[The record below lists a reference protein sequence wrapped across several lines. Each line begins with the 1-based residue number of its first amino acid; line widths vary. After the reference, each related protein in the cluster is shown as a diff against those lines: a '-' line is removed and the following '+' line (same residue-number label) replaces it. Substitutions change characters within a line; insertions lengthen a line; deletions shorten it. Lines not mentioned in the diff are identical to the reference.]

1 MAALCVSLGVVC
13 YFDYRRRKI
22 PNPMIVVILTVGVG
36 ESILRNG
43 IRGVG
48 EYLFV
53 AIVVLLLLYP
63 LFRLG
68 GLGAGDV
75 KLLSVCAGY
84 FSESKVFYFLFF
96 SLLIS
101 AVISVIQVCRERN
114 VLDRASYFCEYVVAV
129 AKSGRWH
136 LYLPQKG
143 ERKISGVCMSGPILC
158 SVLLGIGG
166 VY

>member
-1 MAALCVSLGVVC
+1 MFALCTMLIIVC
-13 YFDYRRRKI
+13 YFDYRNRRI
-22 PNPMIVVILTVGVG
+22 PNIMVILIFLMGLG
-36 ESILRNG
+36 RGGYFDG
-43 IRGVG
+43 IRGIGSYFLVG
-48 EYLFV
+48 VLTLFCF
-53 AIVVLLLLYP
+53 YP
-63 LFRLG
+63 FFRIG

-84 FSESKVFYFLFF
+84 FPSSKIIPFLFG

-101 AVISVIQVCRERN
+101 AIFSVFKLYKEQNVRERIC
-114 VLDRASYFCEYVVAV
+114 YFCEYCIAV
-129 AKSGRWH
+129 AKSGQWG

-143 ERKISGVCMSGPILC
+143 GKGISGICMSGPILC

>member
-1 MAALCVSLGVVC
+1 MAALCASLGVVC

-22 PNPMIVVILTVGVG
+22 PNPMIAVILAVGVV
-36 ESILRNG
+36 ESILGNS

-48 EYLFV
+48 VYLLV
-53 AIVVLLLLYP
+53 TMAVLLLLYP

-75 KLLSVCAGY
+75 KLLSVCAGF
-84 FSESKVFYFLFF
+84 FSERKIFYFLFF

-114 VLDRASYFCEYVVAV
+114 VLDRLSYFCEYVAAV
-129 AKSGRWH
+129 ARSGKWH
-136 LYLPQKG
+136 LYFPQKG
-143 ERKISGVCMSGPILC
+143 ERKLSGICMSGPILC
-158 SVLLGIGG
+158 SVFLGIGG